1 MVVGNVLEGAGKLEP
16 EPSLAGSNWD
26 AARAALLL
34 VSKLSNNT
42 RKKQNPATAG
52 LREESLRIVEV
63 DEAEPPIMLALP
75 AIGERQCSAS
85 KESIPLPYSVMQSR
99 APDSFAQR
107 IRTYT
112 TRLSF
117 AALLGTRLR
126 FCSQGPAGLRW
137 YRQARQARLLSVR
150 EHITEARCNP

>member
-1 MVVGNVLEGAGKLEP
+1 MHEQ
-16 EPSLAGSNWD
+16 SLAGPNCE
-26 AARAALLL
+26 AGRAAVLL
-34 VSKLSNNT
+34 VSKLSNKT
-42 RKKQNPATAG
+42 KKNQNPATAG

-85 KESIPLPYSVMQSR
+85 KESIPLPYSVMESR
-99 APDSFAQR
+99 APDSFAPR

-137 YRQARQARLLSVR
+137 YRQASHARLLCAR
-150 EHITEARCNP
+150 EHITGAR